1 MGTEPADPRPL
12 VMHIV
17 YRFDVGGLENGVVNL
32 LNHMPAHAYRH
43 MIVALTEV
51 TDFKHRVLR
60 DDVAFIALHKPPGH
74 GARLYPQL
82 FRLMRHYKPAIIHTR
97 NLAALEAVVPAWLAG
112 VPVRVHG
119 EHGRDVSDLDGS
131 RRRFQWLRRVYRPFV
146 THYVALS
153 LDLADYLVTRV
164 NVPPARVAHIYNG
177 VDLTRF
183 TPAPASQRPLPGW
196 PFQRHQHWV
205 IGTVCRMQAVKD
217 PATLV
222 RAFVRM
228 LQLRPELRPRLRL
241 VMVGDGPLRAPCQ
254 KLLDDAGCAAEAWLP
269 GERDDVAEVMQQ
281 LDCFVLAS
289 LAEGISNTI
298 LEAMACGLPVVA
310 TAVGGNPEL
319 VASGQTGE
327 LVPSGDVPQLAAR
340 LLALADDP
348 ARALAM
354 GRNAR
359 ASVQQRFSVN
369 AMVQAYQ
376 GLYDRQLGRQTG
388 QRPAQQGV

>member
-1 MGTEPADPRPL
+1 MDAEPADPRPL

-82 FRLMRHYKPAIIHTR
+82 FRLMRQCKPAIVHTR

-153 LDLADYLVTRV
+153 LDLADYLVARV

-196 PFQRHQHWV
+196 PFQRQRHWV

-254 KLLDDAGCAAEAWLP
+254 KLLDDAGCAAYAWLP

-359 ASVQQRFSVN
+359 ASVQQRFSMN

-376 GLYDRQLGRQTG
+376 GLYDRQLGRQSG